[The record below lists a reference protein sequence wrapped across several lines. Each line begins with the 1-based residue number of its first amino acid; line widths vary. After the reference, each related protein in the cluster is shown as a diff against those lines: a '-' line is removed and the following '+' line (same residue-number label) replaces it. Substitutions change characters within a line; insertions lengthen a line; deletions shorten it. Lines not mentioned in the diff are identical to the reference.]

1 MVKFNKKKHKKTP
14 WITVGILKSINRR
27 NKLYKSLKKT
37 QLNSISYATKKSNF
51 NQYRNR
57 LGKTIALAKRM
68 YYKTIFEQYKQDM
81 KKTWAILSD
90 ILHRKA
96 VNSLPDTMTVEG
108 HDCGDRKAIAEEF
121 NNFSPLLESG
131 MDILIQKEIVTFVT
145 T

>member
-1 MVKFNKKKHKKTP
+1 MVKFNKKKHKKTL

-108 HDCGDRKAIAEEF
+108 HDCGDRNYSE
-121 NNFSPLLESG
+121 G
-131 MDILIQKEIVTFVT
+131 YR
-145 T
+145 